1 MRTIDQIL
9 EEIKDV
15 IAKVDEEEIKKIVSL
30 FKKEM
35 RIFVDGE
42 GRSGFQAKGFAMRLM
57 HIGYNSYVMG
67 ETITPALK
75 KGDIYVAISGSGKT
89 KNTLSNAKA
98 AKDLGLIII
107 GVTSKKDSPLAE
119 VSDLVLEVPG
129 KTKNDNDVASIQL
142 LSSLFDQSVHIV
154 LDDICLLISKKDNLS
169 DNEAAKNHI
178 NVE

>member
-9 EEIKDV
+9 EEIKEV
-15 IAKVDEEEIKKIVSL
+15 IAKVDEEEIKKIVSV
-30 FKKEM
+30 FKKEI

-98 AKDLGLIII
+98 AKDIGLTLI
-107 GVTSKKDSPLAE
+107 GVTSKKDSPLAKI
-119 VSDLVLEVPG
+119 SNFMLEVPG
-129 KTKNDNDVASIQL
+129 KTKNDNGIASIQL

-154 LDDICLLISKKDNLS
+154 LDEICLLISKKDNLS
-169 DNEAAKNHI
+169 DSEVSKNHV

>member
-15 IAKVDEEEIKKIVSL
+15 IARVDEEEIKKIVSI
-30 FKKEM
+30 FKKEI

-98 AKDLGLIII
+98 AKDLGLTII

-129 KTKNDNDVASIQL
+129 KTKNDNAVESIQL

-154 LDDICLLISKKDNLS
+154 LDDLCLLISKKDNLS

>member
-1 MRTIDQIL
+1 MRIIDQIL

-15 IAKVDEEEIKKIVSL
+15 IAKVDEEEIKKIVSI
-30 FKKEM
+30 FKKEI

-98 AKDLGLIII
+98 AKDLGLTII

-129 KTKNDNDVASIQL
+129 KTKNDNAVESIQL

-154 LDDICLLISKKDNLS
+154 LDDLCLLISKKDNLS